1 MESLVVLLIILLV
14 LGTWAASAA
23 AFNRREILR
32 RILSRI
38 EGEFV
43 SPGLMSRGLVH
54 AVEGRHMGRIL
65 ALRVSTRPAIF
76 PFRGM
81 VYPMTARLEL
91 HHAPEISLRI
101 RHDRGLAA
109 VEKAAGLVR
118 DLEVA
123 GGGRFDQKY
132 LVEADEAP
140 AHTPLADEDVRRAV
154 DELLVRWDLDEV
166 RIQNGQLVVKGDSR
180 RLGQRM
186 LRGLL
191 EELDVLAH
199 AYDRR
204 PALDL
209 GVKERFYW
217 IGGSDNA
224 PRCPY
229 CHDTLEVEAKVD
241 VSSCGACQTL
251 IHSECFRENQGC
263 PILGCGG
270 RGVDH
275 LGPLKLSE

>member
-1 MESLVVLLIILLV
+1 MASLVAILIFFVLV
-14 LGTWAASAA
+14 FSWAASRAA
-23 AFNRREILR
+23 WNRREILR
-32 RILSRI
+32 RILGRI
-38 EGEFV
+38 DGQFV
-43 SPGLMSRGLVH
+43 SPGLLSRGLVH
-54 AVEGRHMGRIL
+54 AVEGRHMGRDL
-65 ALRVSTRPAIF
+65 TLRVTTRPRF

-81 VYPMTARLEL
+81 VYPMTAKLAL
-91 HHAPEISLRI
+91 HHAPDISLRI

-132 LVEADEAP
+132 LVEADDAP
-140 AHTPLADEDVRRAV
+140 AHAPLADENVRRAV
-154 DELLVRWDLDEV
+154 DELLVRWDLDEI
-166 RIQNGQLVVKGDSR
+166 RIQRGKLVVKGDSR

-191 EELDVLAH
+191 EELEVLAH

-209 GVKERFYW
+209 GLKERFFW
-217 IGGSDNA
+217 VGGSDNA
-224 PRCPY
+224 PRCPF
-229 CHDTLEVEAKVD
+229 CHDTLETEEKVD
-241 VSSCGACQTL
+241 VSSCGLCQTL
-251 IHSECFRENQGC
+251 IHSECFAENGGC

-275 LGPLKLSE
+275 LGPLMLKE

>member
-1 MESLVVLLIILLV
+1 
-14 LGTWAASAA
+14 
-23 AFNRREILR
+23 
-32 RILSRI
+32 
-38 EGEFV
+38 
-43 SPGLMSRGLVH
+43 
-54 AVEGRHMGRIL
+54 
-65 ALRVSTRPAIF
+65 
-76 PFRGM
+76 M
-81 VYPMTARLEL
+81 VYPMTAKLEL
-91 HHAPEISLRI
+91 HHAPNISLRI

-123 GGGRFDQKY
+123 GGGRFDKKY
-132 LVEADEAP
+132 LVEADAAP
-140 AHTPLADEDVRRAV
+140 AHSPLADENVRRAV
-154 DELLVRWDLDEV
+154 DELLMRWDLDEV

-191 EELDVLAH
+191 EELEVLAH

-209 GVKERFYW
+209 GVKERFFW
-217 IGGSDNA
+217 VGGSDNA

-229 CHDTLEVEAKVD
+229 CHDGLETEDKAE
-241 VSSCGACQTL
+241 VSSCGACSTL
-251 IHSECFRENQGC
+251 IHSECFSENGGC

-270 RGVDH
+270 RGIEH
-275 LGPLKLSE
+275 LGPLKLPE